1 MTERSGGMTR
11 RHFLIV
17 SAAFAA
23 PLLVRR
29 PWEMLDPLRIGSNAT
44 AERLAALLRRPDS
57 ARIIGQAFL
66 RVSSERTTTAL
77 VSGIV
82 ASLPGGPRAIA
93 DSADEADVREL
104 LVERIRRDFAEEVV
118 VELDG
123 WIVSRTE
130 ARLCGIVALG

>member
-1 MTERSGGMTR
+1 
-11 RHFLIV
+11 
-17 SAAFAA
+17 
-23 PLLVRR
+23 
-29 PWEMLDPLRIGSNAT
+29 MLDPLGGGADAT

-66 RVSSERTTTAL
+66 RVSPERTTTAL
-77 VSGIV
+77 VTGIV
-82 ASLPGGPRAIA
+82 SSLPGGSRAIA

-104 LVERIRRDFAEEVV
+104 LVERIRQDFADEVV
-118 VELDG
+118 VDLDG